1 MLGPSDDDE
10 DELLEGPNKTLS
22 WTIESLVSST
32 LLATQRLEEIEAFFI
47 MATRQS
53 KHIIMRFR

>member
-32 LLATQRLEEIEAFFI
+32 LLATQRLEEIEAFLSWQQDKANI
-47 MATRQS
+47 S
-53 KHIIMRFR
+53 S